1 MLTLLAGLKNKT
13 VYHGSYIEVKEPD
26 LTVCKKGKDFGQG
39 FYLTTDKRQAVSFAK
54 IIANRKDLPEGVLN
68 IYQLSDLD
76 GLKVY
81 EFPDTNVEWLNCV
94 IGHRKNQY
102 KSFAAPFKQY
112 DVLIGKIADDDTS
125 QVINAY
131 MQGVF
136 GVIGSDR
143 AIEAA
148 MERFL
153 TNRLKNQICLKSEKA
168 LQKLTFVESK
178 IIKL

>member
-1 MLTLLAGLKNKT
+1 MLTNLKNKT

-39 FYLTTDKRQAVSFAK
+39 FYITTDKRQATSFAK
-54 IIANRKDLPEGVLN
+54 TIANRKNLSEGVLN
-68 IYQLSDLD
+68 IYKLSDLEN
-76 GLKVY
+76 LNVY
-81 EFPDTNVEWLNCV
+81 EFPDTNAEWLNCV
-94 IGHRKNQY
+94 IGYRSHQY

-112 DVLIGKIADDDTS
+112 EVIIGKIADDDTS

-136 GVIGSDR
+136 GPLGSET
-143 AIEAA
+143 AVNIA
-148 MERFL
+148 MQRFL

-168 LQKLTFVESK
+168 LQKLAFIESK